1 MHTKIFQYN
10 SYKFYFPVILITFF
24 LTSCKKDDSL
34 NTKELYV
41 YAASGTL
48 TYNVIQGNFNQLGNL
63 VVPGPGTSFP
73 ILLTRAAD
81 RDIQVNISI
90 DTSLVHVYDSINKLT
105 TPSAKIPAGAFGLQ
119 QNGLITISAGQ
130 TASAA
135 AQVELKNAS
144 LLTEGTTYIIP
155 IVITNANNGVPVSA
169 TRNIIFLKTQLKV
182 IKAGISS
189 LTNTNTISLVLNKA
203 NNTVTG
209 PNAIYL
215 KAVLNDQL
223 TGSTQITVE
232 EAPSLLATYN
242 QQTGK
247 NFIAM
252 PASSYQLQKPSV
264 TIVEKTTNSADS
276 IVISLPNLQ
285 LFQTGNDY
293 LLPVQIKTA
302 KNQSADITADDTKK
316 VVYIQVSVFE
326 NNIDPANAAVTGSSI
341 SRTGWAVTASGSY
354 QSNVVNRVLDGN
366 NATAWDSDGRMP
378 AWVQLD
384 MGATK
389 TVKGF
394 PIVPSYEY
402 RNDNFIEMEVYS
414 SNNGTT
420 WKLEGKYSGTTTS
433 ASSTAANPDIK
444 TVRFITPVTARYF
457 KFNITKTTDGAYAGM
472 AELNAME

>member
-1 MHTKIFQYN
+1 MTIMQSIKRIYLLVAASCLLLLN
-10 SYKFYFPVILITFF
+10 A
-24 LTSCKKDDSL
+24 CKKSDSF
-34 NTKELYV
+34 NTSELHV

-48 TYNVIQGNFNQLGNL
+48 AYNVIQGNFNVIGAQ
-63 VVPGPGTSFP
+63 VFAGPGTSFP
-73 ILLTRAAD
+73 VLLTRAVD
-81 RDIQVNISI
+81 RDIQVSISI
-90 DTSLVHVYDSINKLT
+90 DTSLVRVYDSINKLT

-119 QNGLITISAGQ
+119 QNGLITIPAGQ
-130 TASAA
+130 TASAVA
-135 AQVELKNAS
+135 AQVELKNPA
-144 LLTEGTTYIIP
+144 LLTEGISYIIP
-155 IVITNANNGVPVSA
+155 VVINNANNGVPVSA
-169 TRNIIFLKTQLKV
+169 SRNIVFIKTQLKV

-209 PNAIYL
+209 PGALYL

-223 TGSTQITVE
+223 SGSTQITVE
-232 EAPSLLATYN
+232 DVPSLLAAYN
-242 QQTGK
+242 QQTGG

-264 TIVEKTTNSADS
+264 TIPEKATNSADS

-285 LFQTGNDY
+285 LFQTGNNY

-302 KNQSADITADDTKK
+302 KNQSTDIPADDTKK

-326 NNIDPANAAVTGSSI
+326 NNIDPANSGLTGTTI
-341 SRTGWAVTASGSY
+341 NRTGWTVTASGSY
-354 QSNVVNRVLDGN
+354 SGNAVTRVLDGN

-384 MGATK
+384 MGTAK
-389 TVKGF
+389 IVKGF

-402 RNDNFIEMEVYS
+402 RTDNFIEMEVYS

-420 WKLEGKYSGTTTS
+420 WKLEGKYTGTTTS

-444 TVRFITPVTARYF
+444 TVRFMTPVTARYF
-457 KFNITKTTDGAYAGM
+457 KFNITKTTDGSYAGM